1 MRCADCGQEWC
12 DVATSANGDA
22 ADPKYRSSI
31 PARVACMERTLI
43 RERAINTAMRI
54 EASRWMS
61 DAAEAIL
68 AAGDAEANR

>member
-1 MRCADCGQEWC
+1 
-12 DVATSANGDA
+12 
-22 ADPKYRSSI
+22 
-31 PARVACMERTLI
+31 MERTLI